1 MKEDF
6 SALCLLFR
14 YIYIYIHMNVFQFY
28 VNARHF
34 LKGIQSQY
42 IYIYIYTA
50 YILYNT
56 YSILQTIYVM
66 YIYIMYVYIY
76 IYMFIYYI
84 YHVYKS
90 HNLHSIASF
99 LFTANDFRSST
110 ELLMRRIL
118 NKKTNQENLRKLFV
132 IVFHIF

>member
-1 MKEDF
+1 M
-6 SALCLLFR
+6 
-14 YIYIYIHMNVFQFY
+14 H
-28 VNARHF
+28 
-34 LKGIQSQY
+34 
-42 IYIYIYTA
+42 
-50 YILYNT
+50 
-56 YSILQTIYVM
+56 
-66 YIYIMYVYIY
+66 IYIMYVYIY

-99 LFTANDFRSST
+99 LFTADDFRIST